1 MSTSTTT
8 LLCRQCN
15 FENEPERVYCHN
27 CGAKLDRSL
36 LPPEAT
42 KREDPVVVQ
51 QRLRKMTNPR
61 RGAGK
66 RMVKSFVSAVIFSAF
81 LAFLIQAGRAPDGV
95 PNLSQEAVYGAPMI
109 NDDMDAALEGGV
121 ARRLAYTAD
130 QINAFLQYSVR
141 GKEQSYLGIP
151 VKFERMFVQF
161 ADGQCR
167 VFIQESLFGYS
178 LYANSAYTVQIQ
190 GGKIVSKN
198 IGGGLGRVALPAY
211 NGKGIGLIFGP
222 AWAVTERNQKLV
234 ARMSSIAFH
243 KDSVEMTA
251 APAQ

>member
-1 MSTSTTT
+1 MATPTTT

-51 QRLRKMTNPR
+51 ERLRKMTNPR

-66 RMVKSFVSAVIFSAF
+66 RMFKHLVASIVVAAA
-81 LAFLIQAGRAPDGV
+81 LAFVFQAGRPPDGI
-95 PNLSQEAVYGAPMI
+95 PNLSQDAVYGAPMI
-109 NDDMDAALEGGV
+109 NDDLDGSLETPG
-121 ARRLAYTAD
+121 AHRLAYTGD
-130 QINAFLQYSVR
+130 QVNAFLQYSVR

-151 VKFERMFVQF
+151 VKFERMFVHF
-161 ADGQCR
+161 EEGTCR
-167 VFIQESLFGYS
+167 VYVQQSLFGYS
-178 LYANSAYTVQIQ
+178 LYANAVYAVQLQ

-198 IGGGLGRVALPAY
+198 LGGGLGRVALPAFM
-211 NGKGIGLIFGP
+211 GKGITLALTP
-222 AWAVTERNQKLV
+222 VWTATERNQKLV
-234 ARMSSIAFH
+234 ARMASIAFH
-243 KDSVEMTA
+243 KDAVEIVSGGLK
-251 APAQ
+251 

>member
-1 MSTSTTT
+1 MSTPTTT

-36 LPPEAT
+36 LPAEAT
-42 KREDPVVVQ
+42 RREDPVVVQ

-66 RMVKSFVSAVIFSAF
+66 RVLKNLIAALLVAAL
-81 LAFLIQAGRAPDGV
+81 LAFVFQAGRPPDGV
-95 PNLSQEAVYGAPMI
+95 PNLSQDAVYGAPMI
-109 NDDMDAALEGGV
+109 YDDMDAALETGG
-121 ARRLAYTAD
+121 AHRLAYTAD
-130 QINAFLQYSVR
+130 QVNAFLQYSVR

-151 VKFERMFVQF
+151 VKFERMFVHF
-161 ADGQCR
+161 SEGTCR

-178 LYANSAYTVQIQ
+178 LFANAAYTVQIQ

-198 IGGGLGRVALPAY
+198 TGGGLGRVALPVY
-211 NGKGIGLIFGP
+211 GGKGIGLIFGP
-222 AWAVTERNQKLV
+222 VWAVTDRDQKMV

-243 KDSVEMTA
+243 KDTVEMSTGGA
-251 APAQ
+251 R